1 MKVIITESQLDLILE
16 NKNIP
21 MKEIMRGYIDAAL
34 WTEEERL
41 KEEMESIYDYYD
53 EDDYSNEKDSESAK
67 ELNKLIKLTAEMNNK
82 PFSHFENED
91 IDEDSIINAYT
102 DIKKFMTLLP
112 EEVLDEALNKM
123 GPDSFGYDIWL
134 TRNGYGSG
142 FWDNA
147 YSEETEKSLMDAIK
161 VLREVNL
168 MIGDDMKLY
177 FE

>member
-41 KEEMESIYDYYD
+41 RDEVESIYDYYD
-53 EDDYSNEKDSESAK
+53 EDDYSEDTDSESKK

-82 PFSHFENED
+82 PFSHFEKDD
-91 IDEDSIINAYT
+91 IDEDSIINVYT
-102 DIKKFMTLLP
+102 DIKKFISLVP
-112 EEVLDEALNKM
+112 EDALNEALNKM
-123 GPDSFGYDIWL
+123 GPESFGHDIWL
-134 TRNGYGSG
+134 TRNHHGSG
-142 FWDNA
+142 FWDNGF
-147 YSEETEKSLMDAIK
+147 SKDTEESLMDAIK
-161 VLREVNL
+161 VLRGVNL
-168 MIGDDMKLY
+168 VIGDDMKLY